1 MVLQKIIFRGLFGE
15 KRPSEP
21 EAWLDLAETQITTAR
36 TLLKRE
42 ETMNEAQEWM
52 RSANRSISRAILA
65 TPKRLVDVP

>member
-1 MVLQKIIFRGLFGE
+1 MVLQKINFRGLFGG
-15 KRPSEP
+15 KRPSES